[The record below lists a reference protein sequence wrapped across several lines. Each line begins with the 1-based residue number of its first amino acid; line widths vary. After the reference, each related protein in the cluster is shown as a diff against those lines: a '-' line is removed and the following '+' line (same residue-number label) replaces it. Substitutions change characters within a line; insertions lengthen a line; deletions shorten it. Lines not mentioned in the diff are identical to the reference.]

1 MRRVTVQMVNRMS
14 GDKTM
19 SKSKPILTFLEDAWL
34 KQLYLELDHICFQ
47 FRLKLKK
54 PVIEI
59 RELKSQW
66 GQWDPLLRTLS
77 LSRHLIQA
85 HTWQHV
91 LGVFKHELAHLY
103 VTEVLGGDS
112 GHGADFQRACDALGL
127 ADEYRGS
134 GLDLGEPLRTWQEL
148 SEVPEEEAVVLRKVE
163 KLLAMTESSNENEAF
178 LAMARVQELIGK
190 YNLEST
196 LTRKKNRYVSLV
208 INHKKQKIDRLQ
220 RMIGGILTGYYFVD
234 IVFSEMYD
242 SQQNTSHKTMEI
254 LGTEQNVLMA
264 EYVYGFLR
272 QQTDSLWENYREVH
286 SLKGAAPKMSFQVGV
301 IAGFKKKLDLLERK
315 SMAKPDRTHAHG
327 RSLDLNSTAASGEL
341 IKFNDPGLKKFVN
354 SRFPRLTSVTSGGR
368 VVGEHYESG
377 RAQGERIVVHSG
389 LSKGSSAAPR
399 ALTSGQR

>member
-1 MRRVTVQMVNRMS
+1 M
-14 GDKTM
+14 
-19 SKSKPILTFLEDAWL
+19 F
-34 KQLYLELDHICFQ
+34 
-47 FRLKLKK
+47 
-54 PVIEI
+54 
-59 RELKSQW
+59 
-66 GQWDPLLRTLS
+66 
-77 LSRHLIQA
+77 
-85 HTWQHV
+85 
-91 LGVFKHELAHLY
+91 
-103 VTEVLGGDS
+103 VTEILDGDS

-148 SEVPEEEAVVLRKVE
+148 SEVPEEEAVILRKVE

-242 SQQNTSHKTMEI
+242 SQQNVSHKTMEI

-272 QQTDSLWENYREVH
+272 QQTDSLWEHYRATH
-286 SLKGAAPKMSFQVGV
+286 LLKGSAPKMSFQVGV

-315 SMAKPDRTHAHG
+315 SAANRARASHQNSSIELNP
-327 RSLDLNSTAASGEL
+327 NSTSSEL
-341 IKFNDPGLKKFVN
+341 VKFNDPALKKFVS

-377 RAQGERIVVHSG
+377 RQQGERIVVHTG
-389 LSKGSSAAPR
+389 LSKGSSAVTR
-399 ALTSGQR
+399 ALTAGLR

>member
-1 MRRVTVQMVNRMS
+1 MT
-14 GDKTM
+14 KA
-19 SKSKPILTFLEDAWL
+19 KPIFTFLEDAWL
-34 KQLYLELDHICFQ
+34 KQLYLEFEHICFQ

-59 RELKSQW
+59 RDLKSQW

-85 HTWQHV
+85 HSWQHV

-103 VTEVLGGDS
+103 VTEVLGGGS

-190 YNLEST
+190 YNLESA
-196 LTRKKNRYVSLV
+196 LNRKKNRYVSLV

-234 IVFSEMYD
+234 VVFSEMYD
-242 SQQNTSHKTMEI
+242 SQQNVSHKTMEI

-272 QQTDSLWENYREVH
+272 QQTDSLWEYYRENH
-286 SLKGAAPKMSFQVGV
+286 RLKGSAPKMSFQVGV

-315 SMAKPDRTHAHG
+315 STVGQSRSHQQSASFEFSPKPE
-327 RSLDLNSTAASGEL
+327 SSEL
-341 IKFNDPGLKKFVN
+341 VKFNDPDLKKFV
-354 SRFPRLTSVTSGGR
+354 SARFPRLTSVTSGGR

-377 RAQGERIVVHSG
+377 RVQGERIVVHTG
-389 LSKGSSAAPR
+389 LSKGSSTAPR
-399 ALTSGQR
+399 ALLSGLR

>member
-1 MRRVTVQMVNRMS
+1 
-14 GDKTM
+14 M
-19 SKSKPILTFLEDAWL
+19 SKSKPIFTFLEDAWL
-34 KQLYLELDHICFQ
+34 KQLYVEFDNICFQ
-47 FRLKLKK
+47 FRLKLRK

-59 RELKSQW
+59 RDLKSQW
-66 GQWDPLLRTLS
+66 GQWDPLHRTLS

-85 HTWQHV
+85 HSWQHV
-91 LGVFKHELAHLY
+91 QGVFKHELAHLY
-103 VTEVLGGDS
+103 VTEVMGGDS
-112 GHGADFQRACDALGL
+112 GHGSEFQRACDALGL

-134 GLDLGEPLRTWQEL
+134 GLDLGEPLRTWQEV
-148 SEVPEEEAVVLRKVE
+148 SEVPEEEAIVLRKVE

-190 YNLEST
+190 YNLEAA
-196 LTRKKNRYVSLV
+196 LNRKKNRYVSLV

-234 IVFSEMYD
+234 IVFSDLYD
-242 SQQNTSHKTMEI
+242 AQQNVTHKTMEI

-272 QQTDSLWENYREVH
+272 QQTNSLWENYRTHH

-301 IAGFKKKLDLLERK
+301 IAGFKKKLDLLERR
-315 SMAKPDRTHAHG
+315 SAPTLANTHP
-327 RSLDLNSTAASGEL
+327 RNDSLEPNSHNGSSEL
-341 IKFNDPGLKKFVN
+341 VKFNDPGLKKFVR

-377 RAQGERIVVHSG
+377 RVQGERIVVHAG
-389 LSKGSSAAPR
+389 LSRGGSAAPR
-399 ALTSGQR
+399 ALTSGMR